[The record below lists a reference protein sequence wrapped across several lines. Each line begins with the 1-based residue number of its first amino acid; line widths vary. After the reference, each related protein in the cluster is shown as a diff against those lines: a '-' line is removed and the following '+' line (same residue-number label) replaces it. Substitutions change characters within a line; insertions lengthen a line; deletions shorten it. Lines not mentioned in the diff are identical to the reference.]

1 MNGFSIK
8 SEPIQ
13 PIPYRTA
20 WFGSGRYSV
29 VVATVGSFPPVTIP
43 GSAPSQTGLQADVD
57 ACRRQMAD
65 WVTCPSA
72 NTPEGKARI
81 AQIAARMSAAESR
94 IKTVAAQPAAT
105 AATRPATTTSSLVD
119 VYA

>member
-1 MNGFSIK
+1 MVS
-8 SEPIQ
+8 S
-13 PIPYRTA
+13 
-20 WFGSGRYSV
+20 
-29 VVATVGSFPPVTIP
+29 VGSFSPVTIP

-72 NTPEGKARI
+72 NTPEGKAKI

-94 IKTVAAQPAAT
+94 IKTAAAQPAAR
-105 AATRPATTTSSLVD
+105 AATLPTTTTSSLVD